1 MQIRIIIEHKY
12 SSSHKKSAVI
22 VRKEKREFLY
32 PFFTNQER
40 NTKISRTHLRLRV
53 IGRINNGR
61 QGINKK
67 NWTRKEEG
75 RVGYHLKENEG
86 VEDRNLDFYR
96 VRCSKHG
103 LMSCFKVDYK
113 LMLICWLTKKI
124 DLAQFGVI
132 ELQLW
137 VTNQDWVMTNPVGQ

>member
-1 MQIRIIIEHKY
+1 
-12 SSSHKKSAVI
+12 
-22 VRKEKREFLY
+22 
-32 PFFTNQER
+32 
-40 NTKISRTHLRLRV
+40 
-53 IGRINNGR
+53 
-61 QGINKK
+61 
-67 NWTRKEEG
+67 
-75 RVGYHLKENEG
+75 LKENEG

>member
-12 SSSHKKSAVI
+12 SSSYQKSTTI

-32 PFFTNQER
+32 PFLQIKRETE
-40 NTKISRTHLRLRV
+40 ISRTHPRLRV
-53 IGRINNGR
+53 IGRINTGW

-67 NWTRKEEG
+67 IWTRRGEG
-75 RVGYHLKENEG
+75 RVDYHLKEKEG
-86 VEDRNLDFYR
+86 VEDRNLDSYQ

-103 LMSCFKVDYK
+103 LLSRFKVNYE
-113 LMLICWLTKKI
+113 LMPVCWLTKEI
-124 DLAQFGVI
+124 GLAQFGVI

-137 VTNQDWVMTNPVGQ
+137 VTNRDWVMTDLVGQ